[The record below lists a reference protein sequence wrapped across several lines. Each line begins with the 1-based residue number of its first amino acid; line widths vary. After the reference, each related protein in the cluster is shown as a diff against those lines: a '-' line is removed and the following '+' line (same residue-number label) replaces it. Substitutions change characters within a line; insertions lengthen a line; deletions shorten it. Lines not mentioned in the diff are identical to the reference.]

1 MIRINFIE
9 NLEFFYLFMCIIMFL
24 LKRVLVFVLIV
35 GEIILLLFCRE
46 WGYCVD
52 NWINKFLG
60 LGDNFIYIKL
70 IEDESMFMYM
80 NYFVSVW
87 FFVDSSLDKV
97 VYGYI

>member
-9 NLEFFYLFMCIIMFL
+9 NLEFFYLFMCIIMFS

-35 GEIILLLFCRE
+35 GEIIAVLFCRE

-52 NWINKFLG
+52 YWINKFLG
-60 LGDNFIYIKL
+60 SGDNFVYIKL